1 MKQLF
6 SDSLDK
12 EYAGGVNAA
21 AEGVAEEISMTNK
34 QIEHLGMTFSES
46 SLISDNKSKMIVK
59 SESTSIVMILI
70 GKCYLIF
77 TLT

>member
-34 QIEHLGMTFSES
+34 QIEHIGMTFSES
-46 SLISDNKSKMIVK
+46 SRIQHQS
-59 SESTSIVMILI
+59 
-70 GKCYLIF
+70 
-77 TLT
+77 